1 MEDCSADRIKP
12 CSGLTTSFIER
23 EAIAIKKQALKR
35 YGLYV
40 ARWGV
45 LAVPG
50 AAFLV
55 WVSKYITNT
64 YLAMVV
70 SQMALGA
77 IIFFVDRLI
86 FRDRK
91 AEKVVMCAET
101 LVYYFN
107 QKGTKFRRGEAVRDL
122 KKALDELKEG

>member
-1 MEDCSADRIKP
+1 MEQ
-12 CSGLTTSFIER
+12 
-23 EAIAIKKQALKR
+23 EAITIKT
-35 YGLYV
+35 YCLYV

-45 LAVPG
+45 LAIPG

-64 YLAMVV
+64 YLAMLA
-70 SQMALGA
+70 SQIALGA